1 MTNFSPPTPAIRW
14 WPGLAA
20 HSLFDGVAIASGFV
34 LSSWLGW
41 IIFVAILLHKLPE
54 GFTVASVMLASGH
67 SRVAALNSAVI
78 VASATLAG
86 VLVINFFPGW
96 VRAGLP
102 VAAGVAIYVSAT
114 DLVPEVNREPGIRM
128 ALVFFGGVAGFLV
141 CKLLPTVFSAKADW
155 GWLQAIPSAKN
166 DRDLRCQ
173 SVPQRLYAI
182 MSHLDVPL
190 LAQQDLPQRQGK
202 ILAGQRFL
210 IDLLGFILTLLG
222 GGQQRVVPA
231 SQPGLQLA
239 PRAMHF
245 TRGGTRHLHVLD
257 PEVMQFILE
266 FGCEPGAYQRFFT
279 KQLARF
285 GVLQVLFQFNKP
297 LVPIA

>member
-1 MTNFSPPTPAIRW
+1 MSNFSLSLVLGLVAALADVLGAVILVRTHWEKRYLRYFVALGAGFMLAAVLLEMIPESFRLSFRWTPLLVLGGYCLIHLLEHSITPHFHFGEETHHGEFLSTHTSNSVVA
-14 WPGLAA
+14 GLAA

-141 CKLLPTVFSAKADW
+141 CKLVAD
-155 GWLQAIPSAKN
+155 
-166 DRDLRCQ
+166 
-173 SVPQRLYAI
+173 
-182 MSHLDVPL
+182 
-190 LAQQDLPQRQGK
+190 
-202 ILAGQRFL
+202 
-210 IDLLGFILTLLG
+210 
-222 GGQQRVVPA
+222 
-231 SQPGLQLA
+231 
-239 PRAMHF
+239 
-245 TRGGTRHLHVLD
+245 
-257 PEVMQFILE
+257 
-266 FGCEPGAYQRFFT
+266 
-279 KQLARF
+279 
-285 GVLQVLFQFNKP
+285 GVLR
-297 LVPIA
+297 

>member
-1 MTNFSPPTPAIRW
+1 LLILGGYCLIHLLEHTITPHFHFGKETHDGEFLSTHTSNSVVA
-14 WPGLAA
+14 GLAA

-86 VLVINFFPGW
+86 VLVINLFPGW

-128 ALVFFGGVAGFLV
+128 ALVFFAGVAGFLL
-141 CKLLPTVFSAKADW
+141 CKLVAD
-155 GWLQAIPSAKN
+155 
-166 DRDLRCQ
+166 
-173 SVPQRLYAI
+173 
-182 MSHLDVPL
+182 
-190 LAQQDLPQRQGK
+190 
-202 ILAGQRFL
+202 
-210 IDLLGFILTLLG
+210 
-222 GGQQRVVPA
+222 
-231 SQPGLQLA
+231 
-239 PRAMHF
+239 
-245 TRGGTRHLHVLD
+245 
-257 PEVMQFILE
+257 
-266 FGCEPGAYQRFFT
+266 
-279 KQLARF
+279 
-285 GVLQVLFQFNKP
+285 GVLQ
-297 LVPIA
+297 